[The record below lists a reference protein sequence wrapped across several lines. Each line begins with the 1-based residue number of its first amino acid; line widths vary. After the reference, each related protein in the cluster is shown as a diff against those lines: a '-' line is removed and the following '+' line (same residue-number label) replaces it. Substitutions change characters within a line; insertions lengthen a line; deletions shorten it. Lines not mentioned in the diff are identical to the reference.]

1 MHKRVREREEG
12 RKETEKQERRN
23 ERQKIGMKNC
33 EEQLKEEKKHP
44 HGSSGMSDRASS
56 GKWELVLNKQTNKKY
71 IKAQISTRTVT
82 FFTAEPTASWTTH
95 RSAPLGAP
103 CSPAGRGCPAAP
115 QRQPHVPAAGAPCL
129 VRMCFSVSIHP
140 HPPGSHVFNCP
151 PLHPVWFALARA
163 AVLSPPLC
171 ASRPAA

>member
-56 GKWELVLNKQTNKKY
+56 GKWELVLNKQTYKQTKNILKHKFLPE
-71 IKAQISTRTVT
+71 QLPS
-82 FFTAEPTASWTTH
+82 
-95 RSAPLGAP
+95 LLQ
-103 CSPAGRGCPAAP
+103 SPRLRG
-115 QRQPHVPAAGAPCL
+115 
-129 VRMCFSVSIHP
+129 
-140 HPPGSHVFNCP
+140 
-151 PLHPVWFALARA
+151 
-163 AVLSPPLC
+163 
-171 ASRPAA
+171 

>member
-103 CSPAGRGCPAAP
+103 CSPAGWGCPAAP
-115 QRQPHVPAAGAPCL
+115 QR
-129 VRMCFSVSIHP
+129 
-140 HPPGSHVFNCP
+140 
-151 PLHPVWFALARA
+151 
-163 AVLSPPLC
+163 
-171 ASRPAA
+171 